1 MTAGGGLFR
10 VTEVV
15 FYFQNEYQQNGRL
28 RLACNLTHTAF
39 ARGRVVYIYTQTA
52 QQAEEMDALLWTF
65 AANSFVPHTL
75 VLDNISADLRKFPVV
90 IGAIVPP
97 VAFDDVLI
105 SLRDEI
111 PDCASRFNRLM
122 EPVGA
127 VSDDRDAADV
137 RMRAYA
143 AMLGAPPQVHYL

>member
-1 MTAGGGLFR
+1 M
-10 VTEVV
+10 TEVV

-39 ARGRVVYIYTQTA
+39 ARGRLVYIYTQTA
-52 QQAEEMDALLWTF
+52 QQAEEMDGLLWTF
-65 AANSFVPHTL
+65 AANSFVPHM
-75 VLDNISADLRKFPVV
+75 VARDNITLDSRKFPVV

-97 VAFDDVLI
+97 AAFDDVLI

-111 PDCASRFNRLM
+111 PDCVSRFDRVM

-127 VSDDRDAADV
+127 GLDDRDGAHA
-137 RMRAYA
+137 RISAYA
-143 AMLGAPPQVHYL
+143 LMLGAQPQVHHL